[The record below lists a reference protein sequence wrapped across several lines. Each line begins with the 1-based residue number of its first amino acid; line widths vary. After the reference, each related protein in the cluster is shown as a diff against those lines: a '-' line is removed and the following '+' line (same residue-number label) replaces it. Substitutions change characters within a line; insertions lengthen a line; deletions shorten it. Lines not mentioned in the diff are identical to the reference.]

1 MSGYLPSFDSS
12 TALFRGSGAG
22 VVPYSTCADTARP
35 GAIRTRR
42 RFKQRG
48 GRCPCMVGG
57 GKRQRQ
63 QSRKNRGI
71 SRQRSKGK
79 QRYTRKQKG
88 GAGYTFDMADMLMK
102 EPARVTTACQM
113 PRPPTQFGGS
123 SNGLNKQSQSQIGG
137 GALVGSPIASMTE
150 SIGGT
155 TQPSSALVY
164 PATTAAYSFDLAG
177 SKNLKG
183 IYAAVAPMNGRVG
196 PVSCRSRKRGRK
208 HA

>member
-1 MSGYLPSFDSS
+1 MAGYLPSFDSS

-22 VVPYSTCADTARP
+22 VVPYSTCVDTARP
-35 GAIRTRR
+35 GAIRTRKLFR
-42 RFKQRG
+42 QRG
-48 GRCPCMVGG
+48 GRCSCMVGG
-57 GKRQRQ
+57 GKRKQSKSQR
-63 QSRKNRGI
+63 RK
-71 SRQRSKGK
+71 QK
-79 QRYTRKQKG
+79 QRYTRKQRG
-88 GAGYTFDMADMLMK
+88 GAGYTFNMSDMLMK
-102 EPARVTTACQM
+102 EPARVTTPCQM
-113 PRPPTQFGGS
+113 PRPPTQFGG
-123 SNGLNKQSQSQIGG
+123 NYNRQSQIGG
-137 GALVGSPIASMTE
+137 SALVGSPIASMTE

-196 PVSCRSRKRGRK
+196 PVSCRSRRNKRK

>member
-1 MSGYLPSFDSS
+1 MAGYLPSFDSS

-22 VVPYSTCADTARP
+22 VVPYSTCAETTRP

-42 RFKQRG
+42 RLRQRG
-48 GRCPCMVGG
+48 GKCPCMLGG
-57 GKRQRQ
+57 GKR
-63 QSRKNRGI
+63 QSRKNRGT
-71 SRQRSKGK
+71 SRKN
-79 QRYTRKQKG
+79 RYTRKQRG

-123 SNGLNKQSQSQIGG
+123 YNRQSQIGG

-196 PVSCRSRKRGRK
+196 PVSCRSRRNRRK

>member
-1 MSGYLPSFDSS
+1 MAGYLPSFDSS

-42 RFKQRG
+42 RLRQRG

-57 GKRQRQ
+57 GKRK
-63 QSRKNRGI
+63 QSRKRK
-71 SRQRSKGK
+71 QK
-79 QRYTRKQKG
+79 QRYTRKQRKSQIG

-123 SNGLNKQSQSQIGG
+123 YNRQSQIGGG

-183 IYAAVAPMNGRVG
+183 IYAAVAPMDGRVG

>member
-1 MSGYLPSFDSS
+1 MAGYLPSFDSS

-22 VVPYSTCADTARP
+22 VVPYSTCAETTRP

-42 RFKQRG
+42 RLRQRG
-48 GRCPCMVGG
+48 GKCPCMLGG
-57 GKRQRQ
+57 GKRKQ
-63 QSRKNRGI
+63 

-79 QRYTRKQKG
+79 NRGLSRKNRYTRKQRG

-123 SNGLNKQSQSQIGG
+123 SNRQSQIGG

-196 PVSCRSRKRGRK
+196 PVSCRSRRNRRK

>member
-1 MSGYLPSFDSS
+1 MAGYLPSFDSS

-42 RFKQRG
+42 RFRQRG

-57 GKRQRQ
+57 GKR
-63 QSRKNRGI
+63 SK
-71 SRQRSKGK
+71 SSKRSKSQLRKGK
-79 QRYTRKQKG
+79 QRYTRKQRQSQIG

-123 SNGLNKQSQSQIGG
+123 YNRQSQIGGG

-196 PVSCRSRKRGRK
+196 PVSCRSRKRSRK

>member
-1 MSGYLPSFDSS
+1 MAGYLPSFDSS

-22 VVPYSTCADTARP
+22 VVPYSTCVDTARP

-42 RFKQRG
+42 RLRQRG
-48 GRCPCMVGG
+48 GKCPCMLGG
-57 GKRQRQ
+57 GKKK
-63 QSRKNRGI
+63 QSRKNRGT
-71 SRQRSKGK
+71 SRKN
-79 QRYTRKQKG
+79 RYTRKQKG
-88 GAGYTFDMADMLMK
+88 GAGYTFDMSDMLMK
-102 EPARVTTACQM
+102 EPARMTTACQM

-123 SNGLNKQSQSQIGG
+123 NNRQSQIGG
-137 GALVGSPIASMTE
+137 GALVGSPISSMTE

-183 IYAAVAPMNGRVG
+183 IYAAVAPMDGRVG
-196 PVSCRSRKRGRK
+196 PVSCRSRRNRK

>member
-1 MSGYLPSFDSS
+1 MAGYLPSFDSS

-22 VVPYSTCADTARP
+22 VVPYSTCAETARP

-42 RFKQRG
+42 RFRQRG
-48 GRCPCMVGG
+48 GKCPCMLGG
-57 GKRQRQ
+57 GKRK
-63 QSRKNRGI
+63 QSRKNRGV
-71 SRQRSKGK
+71 SRKN
-79 QRYTRKQKG
+79 RYTRKQKG
-88 GAGYTFDMADMLMK
+88 GAGYTFNMADMLMK

-123 SNGLNKQSQSQIGG
+123 SNRQSQIGG

-196 PVSCRSRKRGRK
+196 PVSCRSRRSKRK
-208 HA
+208 HT

>member
-1 MSGYLPSFDSS
+1 MAGYLPSFDSS

-22 VVPYSTCADTARP
+22 VVPYSTCAETTRP

-42 RFKQRG
+42 RFRQRG
-48 GRCPCMVGG
+48 GRCSCMVGG
-57 GKRQRQ
+57 GKRSKSSKSKRNKKQQR
-63 QSRKNRGI
+63 NC
-71 SRQRSKGK
+71 
-79 QRYTRKQKG
+79 YTRKQRG

-113 PRPPTQFGGS
+113 PRPPTQF
-123 SNGLNKQSQSQIGG
+123 GG

-196 PVSCRSRKRGRK
+196 PVSCRSRRSKRK

>member
-1 MSGYLPSFDSS
+1 MAGYLPSFDSS
-12 TALFRGSGAG
+12 TPLFRGSGAG
-22 VVPYSTCADTARP
+22 VIPYSTCVDTARP
-35 GAIRTRR
+35 GAIRTRKLFR
-42 RFKQRG
+42 QRG
-48 GRCPCMVGG
+48 GKCPCMVGG
-57 GKRQRQ
+57 GKR
-63 QSRKNRGI
+63 SK
-71 SRQRSKGK
+71 SKRQRKQK
-79 QRYTRKQKG
+79 QRYTRKQRG

-123 SNGLNKQSQSQIGG
+123 YNRQSQIGG

-196 PVSCRSRKRGRK
+196 PVSCRSRKRSRK

>member
-1 MSGYLPSFDSS
+1 MAGYLPSFDSS

-22 VVPYSTCADTARP
+22 VVPYSTCAETTRP

-42 RFKQRG
+42 RFRQRG
-48 GRCPCMVGG
+48 GKCPCMLGG
-57 GKRQRQ
+57 GKRQRSKG
-63 QSRKNRGI
+63 QSRKGQ
-71 SRQRSKGK
+71 QRKQK
-79 QRYTRKQKG
+79 QRYTRKQRG

-113 PRPPTQFGGS
+113 PRPPTQF
-123 SNGLNKQSQSQIGG
+123 GG

-196 PVSCRSRKRGRK
+196 PVSCRSRKRSRK

>member
-1 MSGYLPSFDSS
+1 MAGYLPSFDSS
-12 TALFRGSGAG
+12 TPLFRGSGAG
-22 VVPYSTCADTARP
+22 VVPYSTCVDTARP

-42 RFKQRG
+42 RFRQRG
-48 GRCPCMVGG
+48 GKCPCMLGG
-57 GKRQRQ
+57 GKRK
-63 QSRKNRGI
+63 QSRQLRKA
-71 SRQRSKGK
+71 K
-79 QRYTRKQKG
+79 QRYTRKQRG

-137 GALVGSPIASMTE
+137 SALVGSPIASMTE

-183 IYAAVAPMNGRVG
+183 IYAAVAPMDGRVG
-196 PVSCRSRKRGRK
+196 PVSCRSRKRSRK

>member
-1 MSGYLPSFDSS
+1 
-12 TALFRGSGAG
+12 
-22 VVPYSTCADTARP
+22 
-35 GAIRTRR
+35 
-42 RFKQRG
+42 
-48 GRCPCMVGG
+48 MVGG

-71 SRQRSKGK
+71 SRK
-79 QRYTRKQKG
+79 QRNTRKQRG

-123 SNGLNKQSQSQIGG
+123 
-137 GALVGSPIASMTE
+137 ALVGSPIASMTE

>member
-1 MSGYLPSFDSS
+1 MAGYLPSFDSS

-22 VVPYSTCADTARP
+22 VVPYSTCVDTARP
-35 GAIRTRR
+35 GAIRTRKLFR
-42 RFKQRG
+42 QRG
-48 GRCPCMVGG
+48 GRCACMVGG
-57 GKRQRQ
+57 GKRK
-63 QSRKNRGI
+63 QS
-71 SRQRSKGK
+71 SKGQRKQK
-79 QRYTRKQKG
+79 QRYTRKQRG

-102 EPARVTTACQM
+102 EPARVTTPCQM

>member
-1 MSGYLPSFDSS
+1 
-12 TALFRGSGAG
+12 
-22 VVPYSTCADTARP
+22 
-35 GAIRTRR
+35 
-42 RFKQRG
+42 
-48 GRCPCMVGG
+48 MVGG
-57 GKRQRQ
+57 GKRK
-63 QSRKNRGI
+63 QSRKRK
-71 SRQRSKGK
+71 QK
-79 QRYTRKQKG
+79 QRYTRKQRKSQIG

-123 SNGLNKQSQSQIGG
+123 YNRQSQIGGG

-183 IYAAVAPMNGRVG
+183 IYAAVAPMDGRVG

>member
-1 MSGYLPSFDSS
+1 MAGYLPSFDSS

-42 RFKQRG
+42 RLRQRG

-57 GKRQRQ
+57 GKRKQ
-63 QSRKNRGI
+63 
-71 SRQRSKGK
+71 SRQRSKSK
-79 QRYTRKQKG
+79 NRTLSRKNRYTRKQKG
-88 GAGYTFDMADMLMK
+88 GAGYTFDMSDILMK
-102 EPARVTTACQM
+102 EPARMTTACQM

-123 SNGLNKQSQSQIGG
+123 
-137 GALVGSPIASMTE
+137 LVGSPISSMTE

-196 PVSCRSRKRGRK
+196 PVSCRSRRNRK

>member
-1 MSGYLPSFDSS
+1 MAGYLPSFDSS
-12 TALFRGSGAG
+12 TPLFRGSGAG
-22 VVPYSTCADTARP
+22 VVPYSTCVDTARP

-42 RFKQRG
+42 RFRQRG
-48 GRCPCMVGG
+48 GKCPCMLGG
-57 GKRQRQ
+57 GKRK
-63 QSRKNRGI
+63 QSRQLRKA
-71 SRQRSKGK
+71 K
-79 QRYTRKQKG
+79 QRYTRKQRG

-123 SNGLNKQSQSQIGG
+123 
-137 GALVGSPIASMTE
+137 ALVGSPIASMTE

-196 PVSCRSRKRGRK
+196 PVSCRSRKRSRK

>member
-1 MSGYLPSFDSS
+1 MAGYLPSFDSS

-35 GAIRTRR
+35 GAILTRR
-42 RFKQRG
+42 RLRQRG

-57 GKRQRQ
+57 GK
-63 QSRKNRGI
+63 QSRQ
-71 SRQRSKGK
+71 SQRSKGK
-79 QRYTRKQKG
+79 NRNLSRKNRYTRKQRQSQIG
-88 GAGYTFDMADMLMK
+88 GAGYTFDMSDMLMK
-102 EPARVTTACQM
+102 EPARMTTACQM

-123 SNGLNKQSQSQIGG
+123 SNRQSQIGG

-183 IYAAVAPMNGRVG
+183 IYAAVAPMDGRVG
-196 PVSCRSRKRGRK
+196 PVSCRSRKRKARK
-208 HA
+208 

>member
-1 MSGYLPSFDSS
+1 MAGYLPSFDSS

-22 VVPYSTCADTARP
+22 VVPYSTCAETARP

-42 RFKQRG
+42 RFRQRG
-48 GRCPCMVGG
+48 GKCPCMLGG
-57 GKRQRQ
+57 GKRKQ
-63 QSRKNRGI
+63 

-79 QRYTRKQKG
+79 NRGLSRKNRYTRKQKG

-113 PRPPTQFGGS
+113 PRPPTQF
-123 SNGLNKQSQSQIGG
+123 GG

-196 PVSCRSRKRGRK
+196 PVSCRSRRSKRK
-208 HA
+208 HF

>member
-1 MSGYLPSFDSS
+1 MAGYLPSFDSS

-22 VVPYSTCADTARP
+22 VVPYSTCVDTARP
-35 GAIRTRR
+35 GAIRTRKLFR
-42 RFKQRG
+42 QRG
-48 GRCPCMVGG
+48 GKCPCMLGG
-57 GKRQRQ
+57 GKRK
-63 QSRKNRGI
+63 QSRQ
-71 SRQRSKGK
+71 SSKGQRKQK
-79 QRYTRKQKG
+79 QRYTRKQRG

-102 EPARVTTACQM
+102 EPARVTTPCQM

-137 GALVGSPIASMTE
+137 GSALVGSPIASMTE

-164 PATTAAYSFDLAG
+164 PATTAAYSFNLAG

-196 PVSCRSRKRGRK
+196 PVSCRSRRNRRK

>member
-1 MSGYLPSFDSS
+1 MAGYLPSFDSS

-22 VVPYSTCADTARP
+22 VVPYSTCAETTRP

-42 RFKQRG
+42 RLRQRG
-48 GRCPCMVGG
+48 GKCPCMLGG
-57 GKRQRQ
+57 GKRKQ
-63 QSRKNRGI
+63 

-79 QRYTRKQKG
+79 NRGTSRKNRYTRKQKG

-113 PRPPTQFGGS
+113 PRPPTQF
-123 SNGLNKQSQSQIGG
+123 G

-196 PVSCRSRKRGRK
+196 PVSCRSRRSKRK

>member
-1 MSGYLPSFDSS
+1 MAGYLPSFDSS

-42 RFKQRG
+42 RLRQRG

-57 GKRQRQ
+57 GKRK
-63 QSRKNRGI
+63 QSRKRK
-71 SRQRSKGK
+71 QK
-79 QRYTRKQKG
+79 QRYTRKQRKSQIG
-88 GAGYTFDMADMLMK
+88 GAGYTFDMSDMLMK

-113 PRPPTQFGGS
+113 PRPPTQF
-123 SNGLNKQSQSQIGG
+123 G

-183 IYAAVAPMNGRVG
+183 IYAAVAPMDGRVG

>member
-1 MSGYLPSFDSS
+1 MAGYLPSFDSS

-22 VVPYSTCADTARP
+22 VVPYSTCADTTRP

-42 RFKQRG
+42 RFRQRG
-48 GRCPCMVGG
+48 GKCPCMLGG
-57 GKRQRQ
+57 GKRSKSKGKSQRQ
-63 QSRKNRGI
+63 LRKE
-71 SRQRSKGK
+71 K
-79 QRYTRKQKG
+79 QRYTRKQRGGSSDRSDKQRQSQIG

-102 EPARVTTACQM
+102 EPARVTTPCQM
-113 PRPPTQFGGS
+113 PRPPTQF
-123 SNGLNKQSQSQIGG
+123 GG

>member
-1 MSGYLPSFDSS
+1 ML
-12 TALFRGSGAG
+12 
-22 VVPYSTCADTARP
+22 
-35 GAIRTRR
+35 
-42 RFKQRG
+42 
-48 GRCPCMVGG
+48 GG
-57 GKRQRQ
+57 GKRK
-63 QSRKNRGI
+63 QSRKNRGN
-71 SRQRSKGK
+71 SRK
-79 QRYTRKQKG
+79 QRYSRKLQKQRG

-137 GALVGSPIASMTE
+137 GSALVGSPIASMTE

-196 PVSCRSRKRGRK
+196 PVSCRSRKRKGRK

>member
-1 MSGYLPSFDSS
+1 MAGYLPSFDSS

-22 VVPYSTCADTARP
+22 VVPYSTCVDTARP
-35 GAIRTRR
+35 GAIRTRKLFR
-42 RFKQRG
+42 QRG
-48 GRCPCMVGG
+48 GKCPCMVGG
-57 GKRQRQ
+57 GKRGK
-63 QSRKNRGI
+63 SK
-71 SRQRSKGK
+71 RQRSK
-79 QRYTRKQKG
+79 QQRNRYTRKQRG
-88 GAGYTFDMADMLMK
+88 GAGYTFNMSDMLMK
-102 EPARVTTACQM
+102 EPARVTTPCQM

-123 SNGLNKQSQSQIGG
+123 
-137 GALVGSPIASMTE
+137 ALVGSPIASMTE

-196 PVSCRSRKRGRK
+196 PVSCRSRRNKRK

>member
-1 MSGYLPSFDSS
+1 MAGYLPSFDSS

-22 VVPYSTCADTARP
+22 VVPYSTCAETTRP

-42 RFKQRG
+42 RFRQRG
-48 GRCPCMVGG
+48 GKCPCMLGG
-57 GKRQRQ
+57 GKRK
-63 QSRKNRGI
+63 QSRKNRGL
-71 SRQRSKGK
+71 SRKN
-79 QRYTRKQKG
+79 RYTRKQRG

-123 SNGLNKQSQSQIGG
+123 SNRQSQIGG

-196 PVSCRSRKRGRK
+196 PVSCRSRRNRRK

>member
-1 MSGYLPSFDSS
+1 MAGYLPSFDSS

-22 VVPYSTCADTARP
+22 VVPYSTCVDTARP
-35 GAIRTRR
+35 GAIRTRKLFR
-42 RFKQRG
+42 QRG
-48 GRCPCMVGG
+48 GRCSCMVGG
-57 GKRQRQ
+57 GKRSKSKRQ

-71 SRQRSKGK
+71 SRK
-79 QRYTRKQKG
+79 QRYTRKQRG
-88 GAGYTFDMADMLMK
+88 GAGYTFNMSDMLMK
-102 EPARVTTACQM
+102 EPARVTTPCQM
-113 PRPPTQFGGS
+113 PRPPTQF
-123 SNGLNKQSQSQIGG
+123 GG

-183 IYAAVAPMNGRVG
+183 IYEAVAPMNGRVG
-196 PVSCRSRKRGRK
+196 PVSCRSRRNKRK